1 MQASFHH
8 ELLLKKRAAN
18 KENDITL
25 EIDYDKLGL
34 KVGLEIHQQLDTSA
48 KLFCKCKPE
57 LFKEEPEITFL
68 RKLRPTQSELGQI
81 DPAAYFEFQK
91 GVKILYEANT
101 ATSCLVE
108 MDEEPPHPLNMEA
121 VEIALTAALIIKA
134 KPVDEIHVMRKTVI
148 DGSNTTGFQRTC
160 VVALNGVVRVGEKI
174 VPIEH
179 VSLEEDAARKMGEE
193 EGNIIRYRIDRLGI
207 PLIEVTTAPVINS
220 QKEAEE
226 IALTI
231 GTILRATGR
240 VKRGLG
246 TIRQDINISIPNG
259 ALIEIKGLQKL
270 ELLSLVVEYE
280 VQRQLN
286 LIKISE
292 ELKERGVKGE
302 EIKEE
307 FFDVTDVFKQT
318 KCKVI
323 RKALDKNQQVLAVR
337 LPTFKGFLKRE
348 LMPNFR
354 LGTEMADRARF
365 WGRVGGIFHTDELP
379 AYGITAE
386 EIENLRKATE
396 AKEQDAIVFVADS
409 PENDRDALK
418 AVMERAREA
427 IKGVP
432 EETRAPNPDG
442 TTRYMRPRPGA
453 ARMYPETDIPLM
465 HITEDNIKK
474 ISSRL
479 PELPEQKLGRLM
491 KEHRLNQKL
500 ARQIIDS
507 ENSEL
512 FETIVKESSVSPT
525 TVAAFLTETLRALK
539 RDGVE
544 VDKVSENQIHQI
556 FKSIS
561 AGKLTKEAVSDV
573 VVWLSQHEDKSVEEA
588 INNLGLKIVSES
600 ELRTFIEKVI
610 ADNEKLIKERG
621 ESSFGILMGIV
632 MKSMRGK
639 IDVVLVSKVLK
650 EKLREFLN

>member
-1 MQASFHH
+1 MQANFHQ
-8 ELLLKKRAAN
+8 ELFQKKSAKNR
-18 KENDITL
+18 ENDTAL
-25 EIDYDKLGL
+25 EIDYNKLGL

-121 VEIALTAALIIKA
+121 VEIALTAALMINA
-134 KPVDEIHVMRKTVI
+134 KPVNEIHVMRKTVI

-160 VVALNGVVRVGEKI
+160 VIALNGTVKIGEKI

-179 VSLEEDAARKMGEE
+179 VSLEEDAARKMDEQ
-193 EGNIIRYRIDRLGI
+193 GNTLRYRIDRLGI
-207 PLIEVTTAPVINS
+207 PLIEIATAPVINS
-220 QKEAEE
+220 PKEAQDV
-226 IALTI
+226 ALAI
-231 GTILRATGR
+231 GRILRATGK

-259 ALIEIKGLQKL
+259 ALIEIKGLQEL
-270 ELLSLVVEYE
+270 ELVSVVVEYE

-292 ELKERGVKGE
+292 EIKERGVKGE

-323 RKALDKNQQVLAVR
+323 RKALDKNQKVLAVK
-337 LPTFKGFLKRE
+337 LPKFKGFLKRE

-365 WGRVGGIFHTDELP
+365 WGKVGGIFHTDELP
-379 AYGITAE
+379 AYGITTE
-386 EIENLRKATE
+386 EIEELRKTTE
-396 AKEQDAIVFVADS
+396 AKEQDIIVFVADT
-409 PENDRDALK
+409 PENAKDALK
-418 AVMERAREA
+418 AVIERDREA

-453 ARMYPETDIPLM
+453 ARMYPETDIPLTY
-465 HITEDNIKK
+465 ITEDYIKK

-479 PELPEQKLGRLM
+479 PELPEQKLGRLI
-491 KEHRLNQKL
+491 KEYRLNQKL
-500 ARQIIDS
+500 ARQILDS
-507 ENSEL
+507 EHSEL
-512 FETIVKESSVSPT
+512 FETIIKESSVSPT

-539 RDGVE
+539 RDGVQ
-544 VDKVSENQIHQI
+544 VDNVSEKQIREI
-556 FKSIS
+556 FKHV
-561 AGKLTKEAVSDV
+561 GTGELTKEAIPEVVS
-573 VVWLSQHEDKSVEEA
+573 WLSKHENKNIQEA
-588 INNLGLKIVSES
+588 ISGLGLKIMSKE
-600 ELRTFIEKVI
+600 ELEKIIEAIIEANKGLV
-610 ADNEKLIKERG
+610 EERG
-621 ESSFGILMGIV
+621 AKAFGILMGMV
-632 MKSMRGK
+632 MKEVRGK
-639 IDVVLVSKVLK
+639 ANAASVGELIRKKLK
-650 EKLREFLN
+650 DIR

>member
-1 MQASFHH
+1 
-8 ELLLKKRAAN
+8 
-18 KENDITL
+18 L
-25 EIDYDKLGL
+25 EINYENLGL
-34 KVGLEIHQQLDTSA
+34 KVGLEIHQQLDTTA
-48 KLFCKCKPE
+48 KLFCNCKPE

-68 RKLRPTQSELGQI
+68 RRLRPTQSELGQI

-121 VEIALTAALIIKA
+121 VEIALTAALMMKA

-160 VVALNGVVRVGEKI
+160 VVALNGEVKIREKM
-174 VPIEH
+174 VPLEH
-179 VSLEEDAARKMGEE
+179 VSLEEDAARKMGEK
-193 EGNIIRYRIDRLGI
+193 EGNIICYRIDRLGI
-207 PLIEVTTAPVINS
+207 PLIEVATAPVINS
-220 QKEAEE
+220 PKEAGE
-226 IALTI
+226 IALAI
-231 GTILRATGR
+231 GTILRATGK

-259 ALIEIKGLQKL
+259 ALIEIKGLQEL
-270 ELLSLVVEYE
+270 ELLPLVVEYE

-292 ELKERGVKGE
+292 ELKKGGAKGE
-302 EIKEE
+302 DIKEE
-307 FFDVTDVFKQT
+307 FSDVTNVFKQT

-323 RKALDKNQQVLAVR
+323 RKALDKNQQVLAAK
-337 LPTFKGFLKRE
+337 LSKFKDFLKRE
-348 LMPNFR
+348 LVPNFR

-365 WGRVGGIFHTDELP
+365 WGKVGGIFHTDELP

-386 EIENLRKATE
+386 EIEELKKATKAE
-396 AKEQDAIVFVADS
+396 EQDAIIFVADT
-409 PENDRDALK
+409 PENAKDALE
-418 AVMERAREA
+418 AVIERAREA

-453 ARMYPETDIPLM
+453 ARMYPETDIPPTQ
-465 HITEDNIKK
+465 ITEDYIKK
-474 ISSRL
+474 ISSCL
-479 PELPEQKLGRLM
+479 PELPEQKLERLM
-491 KEHRLNQKL
+491 KEYRLNQKL
-500 ARQIIDS
+500 AKQILDS
-507 ENSEL
+507 EYSEL
-512 FETIVKESSVSPT
+512 FEIIIKESDVSPT

-539 RDGVE
+539 RDGVQ
-544 VDKVSENQIHQI
+544 VDEVSEDRIREI
-556 FKSIS
+556 FKSVS
-561 AGKLTKEAVSDV
+561 AGKLTKEVVFDV
-573 VVWLSQHEDKSVEEA
+573 VVWLSQHENQSVQDA

-600 ELRTFIEKVI
+600 ELKTFIEKVI

-621 ESSFGILMGIV
+621 KDSFGILMGII

-639 IDVVLVSKVLK
+639 VNAALVSKVLK
-650 EKLREFLN
+650 EKLRDILN